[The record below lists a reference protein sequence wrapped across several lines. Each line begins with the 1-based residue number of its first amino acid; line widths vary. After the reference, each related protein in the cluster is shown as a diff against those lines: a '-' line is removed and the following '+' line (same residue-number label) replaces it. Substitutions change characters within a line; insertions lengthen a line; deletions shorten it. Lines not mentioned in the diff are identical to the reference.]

1 MKYMTNIQE
10 VSQDGSVIFNIYH
23 SIEAEYEADAFV
35 IKLQEMLER
44 SDLYYQYYTG
54 FESFV

>member
-10 VSQDGSVIFNIYH
+10 VSQDGNVIFNTYH
-23 SIEAEYEADAFV
+23 SIEAESEADAFL
-35 IKLQEMLER
+35 IKLREMSEK